1 MGTIGGSKRTPRVI
15 ASLFGLAAIAAF
27 AVVGAFQ
34 ILVWNPLAAVPGASL
49 DEIHEGLARANE
61 SISAPTVVTWA
72 FLGTAL
78 GAVVV
83 LLSAVGSLGR
93 LRTVVLLD
101 LLILGLGAPSYS
113 LVSFHAGMALAD
125 AFFISGGDYAPW
137 GGVLYTVSAA
147 ALLAG
152 LIVMVT
158 NGRSGA
164 APATA

>member
-1 MGTIGGSKRTPRVI
+1 MGTIGGSNRTPRVI

-61 SISAPTVVTWA
+61 SMTWA

-83 LLSAVGSLGR
+83 LLSAVGSLRR

-152 LIVMVT
+152 LIVVVT